1 MKIKHKRG
9 QGLPIFKKTK
19 KTNISSASFVRET
32 YLANNF
38 VRLRT
43 LSTWLISIKNTFRV
57 FASINGQIFSG
68 KNINFVAANQ
78 NRFQQLA
85 RLGFSFLPVGRSIR
99 CPRCT
104 RNAVQTSWANW
115 MNAITTC
122 KFKSFKVWVIKWRIH
137 KFTQSYCKICAPPQL

>member
-1 MKIKHKRG
+1 MSLRLWVQILVQYTG
-9 QGLPIFKKTK
+9 WTFFTF
-19 KTNISSASFVRET
+19 ISSASFVRET

-85 RLGFSFLPVGRSIR
+85 SLVSVFCPLG
-99 CPRCT
+99 
-104 RNAVQTSWANW
+104 VQ
-115 MNAITTC
+115 
-122 KFKSFKVWVIKWRIH
+122 
-137 KFTQSYCKICAPPQL
+137 